1 MKEAWADDAAEHR
14 IHGVNE
20 YQVFSILAG
29 DLYDVMLCVVWVIF
43 SLFLEKYFG

>member
-1 MKEAWADDAAEHR
+1 VDDAAEHR

-29 DLYDVMLCVVWVIF
+29 DMYDVCVVWVVF
-43 SLFLEKYFG
+43 WRWRENNFR